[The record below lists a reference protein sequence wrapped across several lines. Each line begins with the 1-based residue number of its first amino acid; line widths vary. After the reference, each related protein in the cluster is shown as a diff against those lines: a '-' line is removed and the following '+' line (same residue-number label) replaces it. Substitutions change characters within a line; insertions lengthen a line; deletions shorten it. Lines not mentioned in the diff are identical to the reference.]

1 MYYVIVKSM
10 GKSILMPKISMG
22 KNVVFLPNPKC
33 FKCIFVYTSKSCLG
47 KQLYNRP

>member
-22 KNVVFLPNPKC
+22 KMLFSFQTPNVSN
-33 FKCIFVYTSKSCLG
+33 VY
-47 KQLYNRP
+47 LYTYQNLV